1 MNIRNYYGPQGAG
14 KTRAGEAF
22 AKAMRA
28 KGHKVEVHCLDGDTI
43 EGLNAYVASV
53 KCQVLILDGVLP
65 TGINFN
71 CQKIEV
77 SREKGFVLNG

>member
-28 KGHKVEVHCLDGDTI
+28 KGYPVIIHMVDGDTA
-43 EGLNAYVASV
+43 EGLNAYVASID
-53 KCQVLILDGVLP
+53 CSILILDGVLP
-65 TGINFN
+65 KGINFN

-77 SREKGFVLNG
+77 SREKGFVLNR